1 MPRPLRS
8 TNNSLLVG
16 FPTQDSL
23 PSSATSESPVTSTA
37 PSPTLW
43 FEQSETPFPPSFHRS
58 RATHVRTFLLRFQAF
73 LLAGLHNL
81 HFLQRPIRVRVQ
93 VTMFLRWLQVRLPP
107 FAPTFTPLSAM
118 TFSSSA
124 RLVAVTPSTFVLP
137 GVTSSLLS
145 LESSFA
151 SPKSEKAFIVGLGH
165 APIPSK
171 QVSKMVG
178 GQFVESADL
187 LSANLRAVEQEPQT
201 ILHG

>member
-1 MPRPLRS
+1 M
-8 TNNSLLVG
+8 
-16 FPTQDSL
+16 
-23 PSSATSESPVTSTA
+23 
-37 PSPTLW
+37 
-43 FEQSETPFPPSFHRS
+43 
-58 RATHVRTFLLRFQAF
+58 
-73 LLAGLHNL
+73 
-81 HFLQRPIRVRVQ
+81 
-93 VTMFLRWLQVRLPP
+93 TMFLRWLQLRLPP
-107 FAPTFTPLSAM
+107 LVPTFTPLSAM

-124 RLVAVTPSTFVLP
+124 RLVALTPSTFVWP

-178 GQFVESADL
+178 GQFVELADL

>member
-1 MPRPLRS
+1 
-8 TNNSLLVG
+8 
-16 FPTQDSL
+16 
-23 PSSATSESPVTSTA
+23 
-37 PSPTLW
+37 
-43 FEQSETPFPPSFHRS
+43 
-58 RATHVRTFLLRFQAF
+58 
-73 LLAGLHNL
+73 
-81 HFLQRPIRVRVQ
+81 
-93 VTMFLRWLQVRLPP
+93 
-107 FAPTFTPLSAM
+107 M

-124 RLVAVTPSTFVLP
+124 RLVALTPSTFVPP

-151 SPKSEKAFIVGLGH
+151 SPMSEKAFIVGLGH

-178 GQFVESADL
+178 GQFVELADL